1 LYRLPHQRAKHW
13 ISELCDV
20 KGPVARSRQKKFQTK
35 SQGDA
40 KYSAFTP
47 KTNKLHQA
55 RRKAAGRLSA
65 GSLEPVA
72 SM

>member
-1 LYRLPHQRAKHW
+1 MTSAGRHRFQRQD
-13 ISELCDV
+13 S
-20 KGPVARSRQKKFQTK
+20 QTK